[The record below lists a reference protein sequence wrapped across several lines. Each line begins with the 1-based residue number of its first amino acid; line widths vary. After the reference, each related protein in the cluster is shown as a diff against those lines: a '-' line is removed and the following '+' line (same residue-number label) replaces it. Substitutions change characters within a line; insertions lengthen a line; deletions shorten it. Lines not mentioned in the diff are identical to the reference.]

1 VVTLLVYALLAIV
14 AVGALYG
21 LALLFLAQ
29 EQISPAARDE
39 APWAIS
45 DDQLDPSDIVGVRLP
60 VAVRG
65 YRFAETDLLLDRLTE
80 ELRLR
85 DEEISRLR
93 ARTAAHSDSAAAAP
107 PIAAIGSTPPPPLL
121 AEDTDPPF
129 DRAW

>member
-1 VVTLLVYALLAIV
+1 VETLLAYALLAIV
-14 AVGALYG
+14 AVGGLYG
-21 LALLFLAQ
+21 IALLFLGR
-29 EQISPAARDE
+29 EQISPAARDQ

-45 DDQLDPSDIVGVRLP
+45 DDQLEPSDIIGVRLP

-93 ARTAAHSDSAAAAP
+93 AGAGTATASTADVSAAGSPAADD
-107 PIAAIGSTPPPPLL
+107 A
-121 AEDTDPPF
+121 
-129 DRAW
+129 DRPSDRGW

>member
-1 VVTLLVYALLAIV
+1 MVTLLVYALLAIV
-14 AVGALYG
+14 AVGGLYG
-21 LALLFLAQ
+21 LALLLLAP
-29 EQISPAARDE
+29 EHISPATRDQ

-45 DDQLDPSDIVGVRLP
+45 DDQLEPADVIGVRLP

-93 ARTAAHSDSAAAAP
+93 SHLGADADSTAGATSVPASAP
-107 PIAAIGSTPPPPLL
+107 PLIEDAGQPL
-121 AEDTDPPF
+121 
-129 DRAW
+129 DRGW